1 MKILLLGANGFIGS
15 SILKVLSEVE
25 GLAVT
30 CTTRKQIHN
39 VADKD
44 NVNWVQLD
52 VLLNKIRLKSII
64 SETDIVINAV
74 GELDKYTLMESI
86 NFNLVKEIVDLM
98 FKSKESRK
106 RLIQMSSVGCYGALS
121 HFKGSNVLVTEDESE
136 YPIGLYEETKA
147 KADAYIKENLSSS
160 DHCTYTILRPTNV
173 FGPNMKSKAILSLAF
188 MIKKS
193 RFFYISDRTAI
204 STYIHVKD
212 VSQAVKLVCEQLVET
227 SNQTYIVSDDCSQKV
242 LIETLA
248 DSFFVKSPRMVVP
261 LIFVKF
267 GMYLGQKLA
276 SNFPLTES
284 KINSLTSKVSFSN
297 EKLVQLGFKPQFSIY
312 NKKVI
317 NSILKDWALK

>member
-1 MKILLLGANGFIGS
+1 MKILLLGAHGFIGS

-25 GLAVT
+25 DFAVT
-30 CTTRKQIHN
+30 CITRKQIHN
-39 VADKD
+39 AVDKD

-52 VLLNKIRLKSII
+52 LLSNKSRLKGVI
-64 SETDIVINAV
+64 SEADIVINAV
-74 GELDKYTLMESI
+74 GELEKSTLMEST

-98 FKSKESRK
+98 FKSKEHRK
-106 RLIQMSSVGCYGALS
+106 RLIQISSVGCYGALG
-121 HFKGSNVLVTEDESE
+121 HFKGKNILVTEDDAE
-136 YPIGLYEETKA
+136 YPIGLYEETKT
-147 KADAYIKENLSSS
+147 KADTYIKETLSAS

-173 FGPNMKSKAILSLAF
+173 FGSKMKSKAILSLAF
-188 MIKKS
+188 MIKNS
-193 RFFYISDRTAI
+193 RFFYISDRIAI
-204 STYIHVKD
+204 STYVHVKD
-212 VSQAVKLVCEQLVET
+212 VAQAVKVICEELVKS
-227 SNQTYIVSDDCSQKV
+227 SNQTYIVSDDCPQKV

-248 DSFFVKSPRMVVP
+248 DSFSVKSPGIVVH

-267 GMYLGQKLA
+267 SMYLGQKFA

-317 NSILKDWALK
+317 NSILRDWALK